1 MRKPTRAIEISLD
14 AWNQALFD
22 ELFPPVP
29 ELGCPTVLACDDE
42 TVRAAARRLG
52 LPVLGGVSSLVQE
65 IRLAH
70 HINPRNG
77 LKELMLI
84 GSADSR
90 GGGGEQDLA
99 QPLLGRYLVVEAGH
113 DQPGW
118 EAVVYREELAVH
130 PPATIARVRRG
141 RLPLGSQ
148 P

>member
-1 MRKPTRAIEISLD
+1 LNDAVVDANTASSPADRTPPGADAVRKPTRAIEISLD

-90 GGGGEQDLA
+90 GGGNG
-99 QPLLGRYLVVEAGH
+99 LGVA
-113 DQPGW
+113 PST
-118 EAVVYREELAVH
+118 AH
-130 PPATIARVRRG
+130 PAPASPHLRGARRW
-141 RLPLGSQ
+141 
-148 P
+148 